1 MWPFRRARSGNSA
14 AQAVHTP
21 SARREWASV
30 DPMPL
35 AVPPM
40 TGTFGTAAFEAG
52 LRSRQAPTFLEP
64 LGHDLSPTAP
74 AGLVS
79 GLATPSAP
87 SPSTTTVSRQTFDA
101 PPWRARLGEPGPTD
115 PVLAIPTAAPTIA
128 RLAEEA
134 PGALTRATSPSG
146 LPTLQLS
153 TVAPHET
160 LNLAPVES
168 TPQLAPTVATVTTVI
183 SRMDMIAP
191 STTTPATL
199 KTARSSLSV
208 VTASSSVA
216 GATPRWRAGSA
227 WRMKRNWSATD

>member
-101 PPWRARLGEPGPTD
+101 PPCRARLGEPGPTD

-134 PGALTRATSPSG
+134 PGALTRAAPPSG

-168 TPQLAPTVATVTTVI
+168 TPQLAPTVAT
-183 SRMDMIAP
+183 A
-191 STTTPATL
+191 
-199 KTARSSLSV
+199 
-208 VTASSSVA
+208 
-216 GATPRWRAGSA
+216 
-227 WRMKRNWSATD
+227 ATDTLPSPVPPPVPTIQ